1 MFRCHK
7 ESLAPAKKKTSGW
20 IQGEERTLESLLDD
34 HQRWLRETGGDRSV
48 SPFLNCLTLMTT
60 LIILLMTLFPV
71 QAAPEAVWEL

>member
-48 SPFLNCLTLMTT
+48 RPDLNCLTLMTT
-60 LIILLMTLFPV
+60 LMILLMTLFSV